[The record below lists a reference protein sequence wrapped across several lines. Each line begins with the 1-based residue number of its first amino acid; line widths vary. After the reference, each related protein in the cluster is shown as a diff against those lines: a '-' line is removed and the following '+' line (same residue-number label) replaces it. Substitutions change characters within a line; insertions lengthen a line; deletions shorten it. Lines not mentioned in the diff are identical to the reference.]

1 MKLFSGI
8 GQQRVRDTHS
18 WKKEDM
24 RTCLTLTLQP
34 GPAAGDAFPP
44 QHKEENQAVGSPGK
58 APRQE
63 SEAGDA
69 EGQTPEMQG

>member
-1 MKLFSGI
+1 MSH
-8 GQQRVRDTHS
+8 TH
-18 WKKEDM
+18 
-24 RTCLTLTLQP
+24 TQP